1 MMNPE
6 QIRSQIEKLT
16 CNLIEIS
23 LSQSQNYPSLWQ
35 KDSNITEISFNHSF
49 GLSCM
54 LKNCPY
60 LEMFNELDKAR
71 LYNIKM
77 IDGALLQLMYRFQK
91 TELESHRLAF
101 FPSPYLEEFQNNP
114 DVYKD
119 EAVFTE
125 VVFRNIVPFPLRFDY
140 DSRNEVFIEVHH
152 PKSHL
157 SLGQYKNCRI
167 PVSSPLTPYQFIC
180 CVLRNFYN
188 TAYIKFCENITIFS
202 ECFPE
207 TILGKEKELIYIN
220 VPKDS

>member
-1 MMNPE
+1 
-6 QIRSQIEKLT
+6 
-16 CNLIEIS
+16 
-23 LSQSQNYPSLWQ
+23 
-35 KDSNITEISFNHSF
+35 
-49 GLSCM
+49 
-54 LKNCPY
+54 
-60 LEMFNELDKAR
+60 
-71 LYNIKM
+71 M

-119 EAVFTE
+119 DAMFTE

-180 CVLRNFYN
+180 FILRNFYN